1 MKYPAT
7 FDWSILVDLRKT
19 YVRKTDPLPVH
30 TVGVHGFDT
39 FRAWSNWL
47 KAQHLAR

>member
-1 MKYPAT
+1 MKYPAN
-7 FDWSILVDLRKT
+7 FDWSILAKLRKT
-19 YVRKTDPLPVH
+19 YVRKWNRKRVY

-47 KAQHLAR
+47 RTQYLSR